1 MKIYFN
7 QNELGCRCGKCNLKT
22 IKEEIIAVL
31 QIARIQLKK
40 PLTVTS
46 GARCPTHNKN
56 EKGSPTSLHVT
67 AEAVDI
73 SMANLSNKERLQL
86 ISIFLKNG
94 ATGFGIHFVKNFIHF
109 SFSDKEEGMF
119 KY

>member
-7 QNELGCRCGKCNLKT
+7 QNELACRCGKCDLKT
-22 IKEEIIAVL
+22 VKEEIIAVL

-40 PLTVTS
+40 PLIVTS
-46 GARCPTHNKN
+46 GARCPIHNKN
-56 EKGSPTSLHVT
+56 VGGVASSLHVKG
-67 AEAVDI
+67 EAVDI
-73 SMANLSNKERLQL
+73 SMKNLSNQEAKALVT
-86 ISIFLKNG
+86 IFLQNG
-94 ATGFGIHFVKNFIHF
+94 ATGFGINFQKDFIHF